1 MHGQEGKYNIKA
13 ASKMLGIQPGTL
25 RAWER
30 RYQVIAPIRN
40 ELGYRLYTE
49 EHIKILKWLIK
60 KVNQGFTI
68 GQAVSLFENNQF
80 NTEVEQLHKGD
91 QLTRFSEELLDSF
104 LYFNELKAQEIL
116 DSLFSIFT
124 VEKIIFE
131 IFDPLLVEVGVLWE
145 SGKISSAH
153 EHFITAII
161 RSRLETIFRC
171 LPQNTQL
178 PRAITVCSPGEGHE
192 LGLLMFSIFL
202 RRRGFEVI
210 YLGGSI
216 PDRELDGVVKITH
229 PEFLFLSCTMPE
241 NLTFALSLVTQFSLN
256 YKNLRIGIGGQAVN
270 AMKQSEKEQFSTFI
284 VGAKTTD
291 WEHWLS
297 KRLG

>member
-104 LYFNELKAQEIL
+104 LSFNEIKAQEIL

-124 VEKIIFE
+124 VEKVIFE
-131 IFDPLLVEVGVLWE
+131 IFDPLLIEVGVLWE
-145 SGKISSAH
+145 SGKISSAQ

-161 RSRLETIFRC
+161 RSRLETIFHC

-178 PRAITVCSPGEGHE
+178 PRAITVCGPGEVHE

-202 RRRGFEVI
+202 RRKGFEVI

-229 PEFLFLSCTMPE
+229 PEFLFLSCTMQE

-270 AMKQSEKEQFSTFI
+270 EMKQSEKEQFSTFI
-284 VGAKTTD
+284 VGARTTD
-291 WEHWLS
+291 WELWLS